1 LQETRLIEDQLNRAF
16 RGEAW
21 HGPCLQDLLRDVSF
35 AQAAARPLPD
45 SHSIWEIVLHITA
58 WLDAVRRRLAGDPVE
73 LRPEQDWPAVT
84 DGTDSGWKI
93 ALGNLEGA
101 HERLRGAI
109 AALDNDRLEENV
121 RGKPYTVYFMLHGV
135 IQHNLYHAGQ
145 IALLK
150 KA

>member
-1 LQETRLIEDQLNRAF
+1 LDRSF

-21 HGPCLQDLLRDVSF
+21 HGPCLQDLLRDVSPDR
-35 AQAAARPLPD
+35 AAARPIANV
-45 SHSIWEIVLHITA
+45 HGIWEIVLHVTA
-58 WLDAVRRRLAGDPVE
+58 WIDAVRRRLEGESLE
-73 LRPEQDWPAVT
+73 LSSQQDWPAIR
-84 DGTDSGWKI
+84 DEGEAAWQI

-101 HERLRGAI
+101 HERLRGMV
-109 AALDNDRLEENV
+109 AALDTERLDDRV
-121 RGKPYTVYFMLHGV
+121 PGKPYSIYFMLHGV

>member
-1 LQETRLIEDQLNRAF
+1 LQETRRIEDQLNRAF

-21 HGPCLQDLLRDVSF
+21 HGPCLEDLLRDVSF
-35 AQAAARPLPD
+35 ERAAARPIPN
-45 SHSIWEIVLHITA
+45 SHGIWEIVLHITV
-58 WLDAVRRRLAGDPVE
+58 WMDTVRRRLQGEAFEPSAA
-73 LRPEQDWPAVT
+73 QDWPTTRDAGQAAWLT
-84 DGTDSGWKI
+84 

-101 HERLRGAI
+101 HERLRGMI
-109 AALDNDRLEENV
+109 AALDAERLDDRV
-121 RGKPYTVYFMLHGV
+121 PGKPYSIYFMLQGA

>member
-1 LQETRLIEDQLNRAF
+1 LQETRRIEDQLNRSF

-21 HGPCLQDLLRDVSF
+21 HGPCLQDLLQNVSF
-35 AQAAARPLPD
+35 DRAAARPLANV
-45 SHSIWEIVLHITA
+45 HGIWEIVLHVTA
-58 WLDAVRRRLAGDPVE
+58 WIDAVRRRLEGEPLD
-73 LRPEQDWPAVT
+73 LSPEQDWPPIPDA
-84 DGTDSGWKI
+84 GEAAWRI

-101 HERLRGAI
+101 FEKLRGSV
-109 AALDNDRLEENV
+109 AALDPARLDDRV
-121 RGKPYTVYFMLHGV
+121 PGKPYSIYFMLHGV

>member
-1 LQETRLIEDQLNRAF
+1 LQETRRIEDQLNRSF

-21 HGPCLQDLLRDVSF
+21 HGPCLQDLLRDVSYEH
-35 AQAAARPLPD
+35 AAERPLANV
-45 SHSIWEIVLHITA
+45 HGIWEIVLHVTA
-58 WLDAVRRRLAGDPVE
+58 WIDAVRRRLEGEPLE
-73 LRPEQDWPAVT
+73 LSPQQDWPVIHD
-84 DGTDSGWKI
+84 DGEAAWQI

-101 HERLRGAI
+101 HERLRGAVTV
-109 AALDNDRLEENV
+109 LDSERLNDRV
-121 RGKPYTVYFMLHGV
+121 PGKPYSIYFMLHGV

>member
-1 LQETRLIEDQLNRAF
+1 MQEIRRIEDELQRAF

-21 HGPCLQDLLRDVSF
+21 HGPCLHDLLRDVSF
-35 AQAAARPLPD
+35 GQAASRPIPNV
-45 SHSIWEIVLHITA
+45 HGIWEIVLHITA
-58 WLDAVRRRLAGDPVE
+58 WMDAVRLRLEGEPLE
-73 LRPEQDWPAVT
+73 LSGEQDWPAIRDAGEAAWLT
-84 DGTDSGWKI
+84 

-101 HERLRGAI
+101 HEKLRGEV
-109 AALDNDRLEENV
+109 AALDSERLNDRV
-121 RGKPYTVYFMLHGV
+121 PGKPYSIYFMLHGV